1 MLAGKAAF
9 KAVFA
14 VPLALLAGLLV
25 ACNEPYR
32 IGEYVW
38 VEWEGR
44 DYPAYI
50 VDQKSAARF
59 RVHFDGYESRWDE
72 DVTIERIK
80 GRIEGPVKR
89 PPPPEKV
96 ARGMG
101 LRPKPSASAGAQ
113 SAYKIGDRVRVRW
126 RGSIYTATVQN
137 VLAPDRFLVHYDG
150 YGNEWD
156 ETVPIERIVARR

>member
-1 MLAGKAAF
+1 MLLFAAPLTVVAAF
-9 KAVFA
+9 
-14 VPLALLAGLLV
+14 LV
-25 ACNEPYR
+25 SCKEPYR

-38 VEWEGR
+38 VEWDGR

-50 VDQKSAARF
+50 VDEKSTTRF
-59 RVHFDGYESRWDE
+59 RVHFDGYDTRWDE

-89 PPPPEKV
+89 PPPPERV

-113 SAYKIGDRVRVRW
+113 SEYKVGDRIRVRW
-126 RGSIYTATVQN
+126 RGSIYTAIVQTVVAQ
-137 VLAPDRFLVHYDG
+137 DRFLVHYDG

-156 ETVPIERIVARR
+156 ETVPIERIVTRR